1 MTWTRRDWLLAAGAL
16 PLELSAIS
24 SVLGQRGGGRGAV
37 SELLPPLGPPP
48 TLPDKASFAF
58 IQGTVLDGASSHP
71 RPQGATDLIKK
82 ALGAESGDS
91 DGFRPNQAR
100 IRQTYAKMVNVDPSE
115 IVFVPSTQIGESFF
129 GSALRLHE
137 RGSHVVSDH
146 LHFVGSQQ
154 MYTDMQKRG
163 LEVSW
168 IKIKDNRIPL
178 DELDK
183 AIIKGKTKLVAVSH
197 TAFVTGFRHDLKRVS
212 EIAHAK
218 GAMVYADVIQGAG
231 NSPLDLADSGVDAA
245 CCASYKWLMSGGTAF
260 MYVRKSSL
268 DRLDPPFY
276 HFSNYT
282 RLLPVTHMYPLDTP
296 GKDIVDDYEVK
307 PGALGMFSMGYEPN
321 TSALAGLEYTL
332 PYIIGIGPE
341 KIQAHA
347 KALTDRLKA
356 ELPKRGYPLLTP
368 PESRAPIVAVAL
380 QDAQRLAP
388 TLRAANVKVT
398 TRWNHLRISPSVFN
412 DMDDVDRFL
421 AALPKA

>member
-1 MTWTRRDWLLAAGAL
+1 
-16 PLELSAIS
+16 
-24 SVLGQRGGGRGAV
+24 
-37 SELLPPLGPPP
+37 
-48 TLPDKASFAF
+48 
-58 IQGTVLDGASSHP
+58 
-71 RPQGATDLIKK
+71 
-82 ALGAESGDS
+82 
-91 DGFRPNQAR
+91 
-100 IRQTYAKMVNVDPSE
+100 
-115 IVFVPSTQIGESFF
+115 
-129 GSALRLHE
+129 LHE

-183 AIIKGKTKLVAVSH
+183 AIIKGKTRLVAVSH
-197 TAFVTGFRHDLKRVS
+197 TAFVTGFQHDLKRVS
-212 EIAHAK
+212 EVAHAK
-218 GAMVYADVIQGAG
+218 GAMVYADVIQAAG

-282 RLLPVTHMYPLDTP
+282 RLLPVTHMYPLDTA

-321 TSALAGLEYTL
+321 TATLAGLEYTL
-332 PYIIGIGPE
+332 PYIMGIGPE

-347 KALTDRLKA
+347 KLLTDHLKA